1 MSVQYFMEFTSGV
14 TYRIP
19 VNDDGKIGQP
29 EILRKWT
36 SEPKKIFSKKKEKVE
51 ETLVSNDGEVYL

>member
-1 MSVQYFMEFTSGV
+1 MVKYFMEFTSGV

-19 VNDDGKIGQP
+19 VNDDNSVGQP

-36 SEPKKIFSKKKEKVE
+36 SEPKKIFSKKKEMPVE
-51 ETLVSNDGEVYL
+51 SVAGNEGEVYL